1 MSQRFFRTA
10 IFLIALRC
18 AVAGASTHTPAQA
31 PKPTSSA
38 SGSGTD
44 VLALENLGKGLAP
57 VDGAWQFHLG
67 DDLSYGSPTLDD
79 AEGHNGWE
87 RRTTDKTWGAQ
98 SHSAYVGYAWYRR
111 HIHVKPAAG
120 ESPDMA
126 MLIQRVDD
134 AYEVYWNG
142 RLIGG
147 FGKLPPDPV
156 HYYHPP
162 AQTLGLG
169 PITDGVIAFRVWKAP
184 LNSFDSDQLGG
195 FYFPPVIGSPAA
207 IGARKAELDYTWM
220 RSEQFVFA
228 LTFLYALVMVLSL
241 LFWLRNR
248 SQRLLLSMAV
258 YCFALVAGIFLLTLR
273 IPFSND
279 FALGWF
285 QPIFVLQ
292 DVGLWYVLLYILK
305 LDQYPGI
312 ARATRILAIVAIV
325 GGSLDGILVAVTSPV
340 YVPLAQV
347 ADAILTV
354 ITTAIEPFPLV
365 LVAFGL
371 RQRLDAPRW
380 LVAIFASLAGMFSVV
395 RIGVQ
400 RGSRFTHWKLADKID
415 APLFN
420 VLGNNITTQNLMR
433 VLLLVAIVYGVYRYS
448 RDASLRQSTLEQEFK
463 SARELQQIL
472 VPETLPDI
480 AGFALTS
487 AYKPAAEVGG
497 DFFQIISLAG
507 SSTLIVLGD
516 VSGKGL
522 KAAMT
527 VSLLVGAIRMA
538 VESSSSPGELL
549 VALNRRLYGR
559 LQGGFATCIA
569 LRLDPDGGCILATA
583 GHPAPFLNQREIEL
597 PGALPLGLT
606 PDASYEET
614 TLRLREG
621 DHFALY
627 TDGLLEARNA
637 TGELYGFERLNIL
650 FGTFPTAL
658 QASEEAIAFG
668 QDDDITVLTLT
679 RSGLAPL
686 SPATV

>member
-1 MSQRFFRTA
+1 
-10 IFLIALRC
+10 
-18 AVAGASTHTPAQA
+18 
-31 PKPTSSA
+31 
-38 SGSGTD
+38 
-44 VLALENLGKGLAP
+44 
-57 VDGAWQFHLG
+57 
-67 DDLSYGSPTLDD
+67 
-79 AEGHNGWE
+79 
-87 RRTTDKTWGAQ
+87 
-98 SHSAYVGYAWYRR
+98 
-111 HIHVKPAAG
+111 
-120 ESPDMA
+120 
-126 MLIQRVDD
+126 
-134 AYEVYWNG
+134 
-142 RLIGG
+142 
-147 FGKLPPDPV
+147 
-156 HYYHPP
+156 
-162 AQTLGLG
+162 
-169 PITDGVIAFRVWKAP
+169 
-184 LNSFDSDQLGG
+184 
-195 FYFPPVIGSPAA
+195 
-207 IGARKAELDYTWM
+207 M

-228 LTFLYALVMVLSL
+228 LTSLYALVMVLSL
-241 LFWLRNR
+241 LFWLRDR

-258 YCFALVAGIFLLTLR
+258 YCFSLVAGIFLLSLR
-273 IPFSND
+273 IPFPND

-285 QPIFVLQ
+285 QPIFILQ

-305 LDQYPGI
+305 LDQNPRI
-312 ARATRILAIVAIV
+312 ARATRILAIVAVI
-325 GGSLDGILVAVTSPV
+325 GGSLDGLLVPITSPE
-340 YVPLAQV
+340 YVQMAQL
-347 ADAILTV
+347 ADAILTAV
-354 ITTAIEPFPLV
+354 TTIIEPFPLV

-400 RGSRFTHWKLADKID
+400 QGSRFTHWKLADKID

-420 VLGNNITTQNLMR
+420 VLGNNITPQNLMR

-448 RDASLRQSTLEQEFK
+448 REASLRQSTLEQEFK

-480 AGFALTS
+480 AGFTLTS

-538 VESSSSPGELL
+538 VETSSSPSEILA
-549 VALNRRLYGR
+549 ALNRRLYGR
-559 LQGGFATCIA
+559 MQGGFATCIA

-606 PDASYEET
+606 PDAGYEET

-650 FGTFPTAL
+650 FGTYPTAL
-658 QASEEAIAFG
+658 QATEEAVAFG

-686 SPATV
+686 NPATA

>member
-1 MSQRFFRTA
+1 MV
-10 IFLIALRC
+10 LLC
-18 AVAGASTHTPAQA
+18 AVADGSNQAPAQV
-31 PKPTSSA
+31 PKATSSA
-38 SGSGTD
+38 SGSGID

-87 RRTTDKTWGAQ
+87 RLTTDKSWGAQ
-98 SHSAYVGYAWYRR
+98 THPAYVGYAWYRR
-111 HIHVKPAAG
+111 HIHVQPVAG
-120 ESPDMA
+120 ESADMA
-126 MLIQRVDD
+126 MLIRHVDD

-142 RLIGG
+142 KLIGG
-147 FGKLPPDPV
+147 FGKLPPGPV
-156 HYYHPP
+156 HYYRPP

-169 PITDGVIAFRVWKAP
+169 PITDGVLAFRVWKAP

-228 LTFLYALVMVLSL
+228 LTSLYALVMVLSL
-241 LFWLRNR
+241 LFWLRDR

-258 YCFALVAGIFLLTLR
+258 YCFSLVAGIFLLSLR
-273 IPFSND
+273 IPFPND

-285 QPIFVLQ
+285 QPIFILQ

-305 LDQYPGI
+305 LDQNPRI
-312 ARATRILAIVAIV
+312 ARATRILAIVAVI
-325 GGSLDGILVAVTSPV
+325 GGSLDGLLVPITSPE
-340 YVPLAQV
+340 YVQMAQL
-347 ADAILTV
+347 ADAILTAV
-354 ITTAIEPFPLV
+354 TTIIEPFPLV

-400 RGSRFTHWKLADKID
+400 QGSRFTHWKLADKID

-420 VLGNNITTQNLMR
+420 VLGNNITPQNLMR

-448 RDASLRQSTLEQEFK
+448 REASLRQSTLEQEFK

-480 AGFALTS
+480 AGFTLTS

-497 DFFQIISLAG
+497 DFFQIISLAE

-538 VESSSSPGELL
+538 AETSSSPSEILA
-549 VALNRRLYGR
+549 ALNRRLYGR
-559 LQGGFATCIA
+559 MQGGFATCIA

-606 PDASYEET
+606 PDAGFEET

-650 FGTFPTAL
+650 FGTYPTAL
-658 QASEEAIAFG
+658 QATEEAVAFG

-679 RSGLAPL
+679 RSGLTPL
-686 SPATV
+686 NPATA